1 MYIYIIYGNVNSI
14 ITVVLEMLSMKNC
27 TFSDRWQYIIETG
40 VNVAETEDSVSSFM
54 QYKKQE
60 IENPNTELQK
70 GREA

>member
-1 MYIYIIYGNVNSI
+1 
-14 ITVVLEMLSMKNC
+14 MKNC

-60 IENPNTELQK
+60 IEIPNTELQK
-70 GREA
+70 GREAPPDSTVKYRVSYMFKQKIP

>member
-1 MYIYIIYGNVNSI
+1 MLNASGAEWDGGCS
-14 ITVVLEMLSMKNC
+14 VLEMLSMKNC